1 MEGGSMIDRLGL
13 TVPEVER
20 LTSRSWLPITE
31 GDDHDGPGAYIWVS
45 YHGDGETIYPGKS
58 VRVLARLAA
67 EVGWSEDADHVG
79 YEAFSRLI
87 ARYACVAFYTRT
99 ASEDEARDVEALIGA
114 ATVHLTGH
122 PPVGWGLAWLPR
134 SARQIT
140 AWEVA
145 LRWAEQELSGGESDG
160 EAA

>member
-1 MEGGSMIDRLGL
+1 MIQGRRGL
-13 TVPEVER
+13 TLAEVKR
-20 LTSRSWLPITE
+20 LTDREWLSFTPE
-31 GDDHDGPGAYIWVS
+31 DEYDGPGAYVWVS
-45 YHGDGETIYPGKS
+45 DHGKGETIYPGKS
-58 VRVLARLAA
+58 RYVLARLAA
-67 EVGWSEDADHVG
+67 EAGWSEDGDHVG

-87 ARYACVAFYTRT
+87 ARYACAAFYTRT

-134 SARQIT
+134 RPRQIT
-140 AWEVA
+140 AWEIA
-145 LRWAEQELSGGESDG
+145 LRWAEQELPGGNSDE